1 MTTIA
6 ILDDHPL
13 FRDGLRNLLVA
24 EGLPVVAESANI
36 AGVDALLAASPDLV
50 IIDLGLPDGDGLDV
64 VRRIRTTTPRTRV
77 LVLSMA
83 SDAATVAR
91 ALGAGAHGFLTK
103 DSTPSEVVSAIRA
116 VAAGVGRRRV
126 SVAGRLHGLADH
138 AAYTPTERDFP
149 RLTAKNARYSGSSPT
164 DSPTPRWPLN
174 SAYREAPRQAT
185 SRVPRCPPCTPAT
198 GTHSARSS
206 ATPPATGNDRGGW
219 DMSTEALPTRF
230 QLSRCWQSTPG
241 RA

>member
-64 VRRIRTTTPRTRV
+64 VRRIRATTPRVRV

-103 DSTPSEVVSAIRA
+103 DSPPAEVVSAIRA
-116 VAAGVGRRRV
+116 VAAGSVVVGS
-126 SVAGRLHGLADH
+126 SVAGRLHGLTDH

-149 RLTAKNARYSGSSPT
+149 RLTSRERQVLGLVADGLTNAEVATELGLSEKTVANYVSVALSTLHARDRNALSQIVRDASR
-164 DSPTPRWPLN
+164 D
-174 SAYREAPRQAT
+174 RQ
-185 SRVPRCPPCTPAT
+185 
-198 GTHSARSS
+198 
-206 ATPPATGNDRGGW
+206 
-219 DMSTEALPTRF
+219 
-230 QLSRCWQSTPG
+230 
-241 RA
+241 

>member
-116 VAAGVGRRRV
+116 VAAGSVVVGS

-149 RLTAKNARYSGSSPT
+149 RLTARERQVLGLVADGLTNAEVATELGLSEKTVANYVSVALSTLHARDRNALSQIVRDASR
-164 DSPTPRWPLN
+164 D
-174 SAYREAPRQAT
+174 RQ
-185 SRVPRCPPCTPAT
+185 
-198 GTHSARSS
+198 
-206 ATPPATGNDRGGW
+206 
-219 DMSTEALPTRF
+219 
-230 QLSRCWQSTPG
+230 
-241 RA
+241 